1 MYTEVG
7 KFFIGYKD
15 EAGVVH
21 KEFEYREMDGYDEE
35 ALAKPK
41 IRNNG
46 SVLMRTL
53 LV

>member
-21 KEFEYREMDGYDEE
+21 KEFEYREMDG
-35 ALAKPK
+35 
-41 IRNNG
+41 
-46 SVLMRTL
+46 
-53 LV
+53 